1 MEPPNGSRFHTL
13 AHARGSPS
21 QNFGVA
27 ALAALTTALF
37 ALGSYSHA
45 AEKKAPPPAT
55 YTTEMDIS
63 YLSLAAAGKADE
75 YQKQQCR
82 IDLYLPTNRPGF
94 PTLVW
99 FHGGGL
105 TAGRRGFPD
114 VKNQEIA
121 LVAVGTRLS
130 PQGPFPSFL
139 EDAAAA
145 AAWTIKHI
153 AQRGGDPRKV
163 FVGGKSAGGYLA
175 AMVGMDP
182 RWLAVH
188 GLSHRDLAGLIP
200 VSGQVTTHF
209 HVKKLRN
216 DPGPEFRPIIDEY
229 APLYYASK
237 DLPPICL
244 ITGDRALEY
253 KSRVEENQLLAVALR
268 NLGHPWVE
276 CYEMG
281 GLNHGAVTRGSVI
294 IIPGFVKKVVQQMDS
309 AKSGATPR

>member
-1 MEPPNGSRFHTL
+1 MTRRAFAPRLPL
-13 AHARGSPS
+13 W
-21 QNFGVA
+21 A
-27 ALAALTTALF
+27 ALLWSGWPGIAGQAAP
-37 ALGSYSHA
+37 A
-45 AEKKAPPPAT
+45 AAT
-55 YTTEMDIS
+55 YVTEMDIS
-63 YLSLAAAGKADE
+63 YLSAATLPQADE

-94 PTLVW
+94 ATLVW
-99 FHGGGL
+99 LHGGGL

-114 VKNQEIA
+114 LKNQEIA

-145 AAWTIKHI
+145 VAWTLKNIG
-153 AQRGGDPRKV
+153 QRGGDAGKV
-163 FVGGKSAGGYLA
+163 FVAGKSAGGYLA

-182 RWLAVH
+182 KWLAAH
-188 GLSHRDLAGLIP
+188 GLSHRNLAGLIP

-229 APLYYASK
+229 APLFYASR

-268 NLGHPWVE
+268 NLEHPWVE
-276 CYEMG
+276 FYEMG

-294 IIPGFVKKVVQQMDS
+294 IIPGFVKKVVQKIDAQRAAS
-309 AKSGATPR
+309 APR